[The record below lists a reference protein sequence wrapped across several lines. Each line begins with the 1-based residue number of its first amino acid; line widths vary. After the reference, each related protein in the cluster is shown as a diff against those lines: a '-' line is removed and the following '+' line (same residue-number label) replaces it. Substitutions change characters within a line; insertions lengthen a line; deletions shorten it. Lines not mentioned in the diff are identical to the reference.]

1 MSILNVDKIQP
12 IGGGSTITVDAT
24 DIQASSGTIRASTF
38 SGDVSA
44 TGIGVTSLSV
54 AGVTTFASNVFLGDD
69 DRILFGDG
77 GMSDAHVRYD
87 GSHLQFGVASGQFRV
102 SADIANFV
110 NYAGT
115 QTLATFNSTSVT
127 IPTKLGINGAAP
139 QTPLDVIANSSGYAI
154 NVRGRSSD
162 NVGEI
167 RFTSNNYGSLY
178 GQIVTGPTYLN
189 FNTGGV
195 QRLQLDDSETTFN
208 STGADTD
215 FRIRTPAQGHIFY
228 VDAGNDQVCIKT
240 SSAQS
245 GAVLTV
251 NGRTHINTQVTL
263 GSNSTLDAGAEATI
277 YKPATNT
284 LAFATAGANERLR
297 ITSGGN
303 IGIAGVTGTD
313 FSLLDGMVINTGN
326 GSAGLIINSSSSSH
340 NAYLSFGYG
349 SGSGTS
355 HADQYSAYIGRVG
368 DDTLIFGT
376 NNNIR
381 ATIDS
386 DGNFNLGLNSTP
398 VSSSTEQGV
407 YLAGANATQSVISSN
422 VTPFVVNRVGT
433 GGNDRNCI
441 EFRNNGVL
449 RGTIGAI
456 GASNGIFFQSGT
468 QEKMRITSDGD
479 VNVLTGHLQAQDL
492 KLGLLADRYPIIQRA
507 VQSSG
512 SQNLS
517 ITAGS
522 GYTEHTGSDHSLV
535 DARQGAMIQLGGGN
549 PTSDTYGGYIKYFAH
564 GHTSPNNPGS
574 GNQHVFYTRSGVD
587 TNTERLRITSDG
599 CLIVGSHLPQ
609 NSGGPDNT
617 SSGTAAEFVFGHV
630 AVGVEIRSKNGA
642 SNQKYLGFKYGGGPT
657 DNGGIRRDGTSNNVE
672 FYNGSDRRIKT
683 NIQDMDNTLS
693 KICQMSLRKFDFKD
707 GTGSGVGVIGQE
719 LINIFP
725 EKVTKTDDG
734 TGDTVPDGVEPWSVG
749 NNYTYQILKAI
760 QELKAENDSLKARI
774 ATLEGS

>member
-1 MSILNVDKIQP
+1 
-12 IGGGSTITVDAT
+12 
-24 DIQASSGTIRASTF
+24 
-38 SGDVSA
+38 
-44 TGIGVTSLSV
+44 
-54 AGVTTFASNVFLGDD
+54 
-69 DRILFGDG
+69 
-77 GMSDAHVRYD
+77 
-87 GSHLQFGVASGQFRV
+87 
-102 SADIANFV
+102 
-110 NYAGT
+110 
-115 QTLATFNSTSVT
+115 
-127 IPTKLGINGAAP
+127 
-139 QTPLDVIANSSGYAI
+139 
-154 NVRGRSSD
+154 
-162 NVGEI
+162 
-167 RFTSNNYGSLY
+167 
-178 GQIVTGPTYLN
+178 
-189 FNTGGV
+189 
-195 QRLQLDDSETTFN
+195 
-208 STGADTD
+208 
-215 FRIRTPAQGHIFY
+215 
-228 VDAGNDQVCIKT
+228 
-240 SSAQS
+240 
-245 GAVLTV
+245 
-251 NGRTHINTQVTL
+251 
-263 GSNSTLDAGAEATI
+263 
-277 YKPATNT
+277 
-284 LAFATAGANERLR
+284 
-297 ITSGGN
+297 
-303 IGIAGVTGTD
+303 
-313 FSLLDGMVINTGN
+313 
-326 GSAGLIINSSSSSH
+326 
-340 NAYLSFGYG
+340 
-349 SGSGTS
+349 
-355 HADQYSAYIGRVG
+355 
-368 DDTLIFGT
+368 

-707 GTGSGVGVIGQE
+707 GTGSGIGVIGQE
-719 LINIFP
+719 LIDVFP

-760 QELKAENDSLKARI
+760 QELKAEN
-774 ATLEGS
+774 